1 MLGEQGSDGFNG
13 GIEGRAFQRRD
24 GEFPEK
30 QELSTPEATPE
41 NDIEKGIADLEKR
54 LNELRD
60 GALAALDQVEK
71 NITGEIATALLR
83 IRVLGQKVA
92 AQTGLVLP
100 LKDVPNYP

>member
-71 NITGEIATALLR
+71 TLQVKLLPHYCAYVFWGR
-83 IRVLGQKVA
+83 KLQRKQGSC
-92 AQTGLVLP
+92 
-100 LKDVPNYP
+100 YR